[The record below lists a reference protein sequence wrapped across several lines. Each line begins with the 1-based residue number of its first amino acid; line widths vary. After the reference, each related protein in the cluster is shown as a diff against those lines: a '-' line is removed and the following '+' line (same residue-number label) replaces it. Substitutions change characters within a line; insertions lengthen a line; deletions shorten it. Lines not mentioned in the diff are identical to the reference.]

1 MVVAIGLNLVYMN
14 IFDRSKH
21 IYVSPDFEEII
32 KDTIRFFNG
41 TPVHSICIPER
52 FHGTGVYALY
62 CIAKTG
68 IYAKFHLINRTAFH
82 IPIYVGKAVPKGWRQ
97 ARQGLSTDP
106 RTYELNNR
114 IREHSR
120 SIDSGEGLDRS
131 DFSCRFMILEGRES
145 DLIGTVE
152 AALIR
157 KYQPIWNT
165 LIDGF
170 GNHDPGKGRYEQAQ
184 SDWDVCHPGRP
195 WANKC
200 QGKHANK
207 SDLLQ
212 SIKNFMSELNSEEDA

>member
-1 MVVAIGLNLVYMN
+1 MN

-21 IYVSPDFEEII
+21 VYVSPDFEEII

-41 TPVHSICIPER
+41 TPIYSISIPER
-52 FHGTGVYALY
+52 FQGTGVYAIY

-68 IYAKFHLINRTAFH
+68 IYSKFHTINRTAFR

-97 ARQGLSTDP
+97 ARKSLSAETKS
-106 RTYELNNR
+106 YELNTR
-114 IREHSR
+114 IKEHSR
-120 SIDSGEGLDRS
+120 SINLGEGLDES
-131 DFSCRFMILEGRES
+131 DFFCRFMILEGRES

-170 GNHDPGKGRYEQAQ
+170 GNHDPGSGRYKQAK
-184 SDWDVCHPGRP
+184 SDWDVCHPGRS
-195 WANKC
+195 WSDKC
-200 QGKHANK
+200 EGIHANK
-207 SDLLQ
+207 QELLQ
-212 SIKNFMSELNSEEDA
+212 NIENFMSGLNIEEDA